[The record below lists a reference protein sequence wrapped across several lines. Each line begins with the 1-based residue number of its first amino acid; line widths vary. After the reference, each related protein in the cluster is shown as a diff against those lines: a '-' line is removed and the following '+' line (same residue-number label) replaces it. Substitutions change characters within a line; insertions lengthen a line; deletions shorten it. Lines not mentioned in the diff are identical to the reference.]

1 MKKILGIVLA
11 IAPLAVACHGGDTTR
26 TPDQFKSDVNT
37 AIQAKLPDLRAC
49 YQTSVTNGDVKGKV
63 TINVR
68 LDTLGTST
76 TAVWRDNDVPKSEGS
91 SKQLDACVDK
101 ILTGIG
107 VSPLDKNFGRGTWS
121 LVFDPDTLDAT
132 ATPAPAPGSLSA
144 YLRARAVGP
153 EDDGAAAV
161 RPPRGDALPNER
173 RERGRMRMTEAV
185 AHAARDDGERR

>member
-1 MKKILGIVLA
+1 MKKILGIVIA

-26 TPDQFKSDVNT
+26 TPDQFKADVN
-37 AIQAKLPDLRAC
+37 AALQAKLPDLRTC
-49 YQTSVTNGDVKGKV
+49 YQTSVANGDVKGKV

-132 ATPAPAPGSLSA
+132 ATPAPAPGSLA
-144 YLRARAVGP
+144 KHLRVGAVGGP
-153 EDDGAAAV
+153 DDGAAAV
-161 RPPRGDALPNER
+161 RPPRGDAAER